1 MAIDRF
7 EKITRIRTAPRAV
20 LFRSG
25 SDLLGEGH
33 CSRGGLAMTT
43 HPPTPPA
50 LCLKCQAKITPQ
62 PIIAEVASCR

>member
-1 MAIDRF
+1 MKTIDRF

-25 SDLLGEGH
+25 SDLLEEGH

-43 HPPTPPA
+43 PHASSLALRAAQHPVS
-50 LCLKCQAKITPQ
+50 LRQIG
-62 PIIAEVASCR
+62 